1 METVLDYT
9 TNVFD
14 LVMGHSLVMGR
25 YVKYYYL
32 REKPL

>member
-1 METVLDYT
+1 MGVVC
-9 TNVFD
+9 NVFD
-14 LVMGHSLVMGR
+14 LVMGHSLVMGH